1 MIPSLAMR
9 ALITTTLLVAVVG
22 AVDATIGEAY
32 DLVAVFFTIALVQ
45 LVLLIRLGRRR
56 RDITLRADLAV
67 WIRDR
72 AATQAESSE
81 AVLDRAVAAYRADLV
96 GSPEPNREP

>member
-9 ALITTTLLVAVVG
+9 ALVITTLLVAVVG

-32 DLVAVFFTIALVQ
+32 DLVAVLVTIALVQ

-56 RDITLRADLAV
+56 RDMTLRADLAV

-81 AVLDRAVAAYRADLV
+81 AVLDRAVAAYRADLL
-96 GSPEPNREP
+96 GATDPDRER